1 MNNDAFRFVR
11 DNDETTARVFCFHYA
26 GGSALFYADMHRYL
40 SDDVGVY
47 PYQLPGRLDRA
58 GEEFADSIWSVA
70 ENAAD
75 IISGYSD
82 KPIILTGH
90 SMGGIIGFDTAYIL
104 KEKYSIDVAKLYITA
119 SLPSLSAVVN
129 RTDAKTD
136 DLDDDEFCKALK
148 DFGAIDE
155 RALKIREFYQIFL
168 PVVRADFRMIEN
180 YSDDES
186 RKISA
191 DIEVYGGDND
201 KIIDSGSL
209 SLWKNRTSGK
219 TDIFIRQ
226 GDHFFIK
233 NCKAEVYGSIDRFIH
248 KGINT

>member
-1 MNNDAFRFVR
+1 MNNKAFRFVS
-11 DNDETTARVFCFHYA
+11 DNDESIARVFCFHYA
-26 GGSALFYADMHRYL
+26 GGSSLFYADMHRYL

-58 GEEFADSIWSVA
+58 NEKFEDSLWSAA

-75 IISGYSD
+75 IISKYND
-82 KPIILTGH
+82 KPIIITGH

-104 KEKYSIDVAKLYITA
+104 KEKYGIDIAKLYITA
-119 SLPSLSAVVN
+119 SVPNLSAIVKN
-129 RTDAKTD
+129 TDAKTD
-136 DLDDDEFCKALK
+136 DLDDEEFCNALI

-155 RALKIREFYQIFL
+155 RSLKIREFYQIFL

-180 YSDDES
+180 YKDNGKK
-186 RKISA
+186 KISA
-191 DIEVYGGDND
+191 DIEVYGGNED
-201 KIIDSGSL
+201 KIIESSSL
-209 SLWKNRTSGK
+209 SLWKERTSGK

-233 NCKAEVYGSIDRFIH
+233 NCKSEVYGSIDRFIH
-248 KGINT
+248 KGINK